1 MQCNAIQ
8 CISVQQFLIVYIS
21 YVYRTQNWIESAKI
35 SFIKA
40 NVLMLKYLWLFDWK
54 CELFCKILW
63 FIGSASN
70 RLISYWKWPVYAI
83 SQTQLNLTEILI
95 IIGESNCHYFHPNRN
110 GIVIIAFADPYCNSN
125 VITAQIFAEAHAT
138 RRW

>member
-1 MQCNAIQ
+1 MQCNSMHFSPTIFN
-8 CISVQQFLIVYIS
+8 CLYKLRLPHTKLDWIGKDIVHKGQRFNAQ
-21 YVYRTQNWIESAKI
+21 V
-35 SFIKA
+35 FIA
-40 NVLMLKYLWLFDWK
+40 FDWK